1 MSASYCRCIAMQK
14 KNGFLKIKEMWHL
27 LCTHKRKRGLG
38 SPELG
43 PRTRTHSACPHYPR
57 SSPLDPGPPYTSR
70 KPIRPKLQRS
80 QPTPRETII
89 PWDQQLKPSQ
99 EWSATTNCQGKAPR
113 SPDCLCKVD
122 TQSHPRTI
130 HTHTPP
136 LEALAT
142 ATKTPVCCPG
152 PETPQGG

>member
-1 MSASYCRCIAMQK
+1 
-14 KNGFLKIKEMWHL
+14 MWHL

-43 PRTRTHSACPHYPR
+43 PRTRTHSACPHYPG

-113 SPDCLCKVD
+113 SPDCLCKVEPSKD
-122 TQSHPRTI
+122 RAIQGQSTPTPHPSRLWQLHPRL
-130 HTHTPP
+130 PSA
-136 LEALAT
+136 ALDPRLLREDESVKNT
-142 ATKTPVCCPG
+142 CGSKTRG
-152 PETPQGG
+152 IYL